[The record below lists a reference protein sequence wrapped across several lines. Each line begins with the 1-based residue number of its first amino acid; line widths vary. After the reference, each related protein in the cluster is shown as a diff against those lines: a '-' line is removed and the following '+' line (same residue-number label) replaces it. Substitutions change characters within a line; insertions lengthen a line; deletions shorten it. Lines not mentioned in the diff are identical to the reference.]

1 MMTKKN
7 NNPVHYTKET
17 LQQEQRRLKLVI
29 RQQEAELRQRVQ
41 KLPGEL
47 VYAGVDAVLP
57 AALTGKISDTILTAG
72 KNFINKSIVKKTN
85 GNTSRLVT
93 AAKQAGIF
101 ALLKLAYNAFI
112 RKRR

>member
-1 MMTKKN
+1 MTKKN
-7 NNPVHYTKET
+7 SNAVHYTKET

-29 RQQEAELRQRVQ
+29 RQQETEIRQRVQ

-47 VYAGVDAVLP
+47 VCAGVDAVLP
-57 AALTGKISDTILTAG
+57 AALTGKISDKILTLG

-93 AAKQAGIF
+93 AAKQAGLV
-101 ALLKLAYNAFI
+101 ALLKFAYKAFI
-112 RKRR
+112 KKKA